1 MCPTLRHHP
10 VFKTIAIA
18 MDARPAVTQMP
29 GVSSRGWTYLGVN
42 ILFLIL
48 VTVVVAARFWSR
60 RLTKARYGWD
70 DWLILGA
77 LVVYCGQFSFNVWV
91 IRNGGLGHHVKELP
105 NIAVE
110 NTLLQLTISQF
121 IYAINFILI
130 RFSICMLLMRIF
142 PQRWLRHSSM
152 FLSSGLN
159 WDDSLLANFQQCI
172 SAWPLPLP
180 GPSL

>member
-1 MCPTLRHHP
+1 
-10 VFKTIAIA
+10 
-18 MDARPAVTQMP
+18 MDARPPVTQMP

-42 ILFLIL
+42 ILFLFL

-159 WDDSLLANFQQCI
+159 WDSSLLVNFQQCI
-172 SAWPLPLP
+172 AVWPLPLP